1 MCNPDFLRLGVP
13 GRDEAGD
20 RLPKRGDD
28 GTDCVASDFL
38 DKMLMALPRHNRLEL
53 IALPVIIVT
62 HGKVKNTKNT
72 IQVVITFPFNVPSWS
87 RLPEVPLRFALSEPA
102 KSTKFN

>member
-72 IQVVITFPFNVPSWS
+72 GGDHFSIQRAFLESLAGGATSF
-87 RLPEVPLRFALSEPA
+87 RALRASQV
-102 KSTKFN
+102 N